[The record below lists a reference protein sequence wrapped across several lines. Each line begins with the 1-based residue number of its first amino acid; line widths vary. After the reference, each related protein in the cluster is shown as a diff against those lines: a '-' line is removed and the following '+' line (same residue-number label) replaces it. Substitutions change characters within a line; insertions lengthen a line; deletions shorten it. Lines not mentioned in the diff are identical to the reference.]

1 MMRFK
6 LLLGIVMI
14 SFSSFAATVE
24 KDTTAEKGTVKYW
37 DASHLTLVNR
47 IQPDA
52 PLFQRLD
59 ETKYSGVTPTVKRY
73 FTYSTGIAIAFR
85 TDSRNIYA
93 RWKTKAEKPGVN
105 MTLIAQTGLD
115 LYIRHNGRWVFAG
128 VGTPGHT
135 LTHQSPIVE
144 HMDNSLKECLLYLPL
159 FDKVENLEIGI
170 DEDASL
176 EASPV
181 PFHHKIVVVGSSIT
195 HGASAARSGMAYPA
209 RLNRSLGFEFPNL
222 GVSGQCKLDSFL
234 AYIVAD
240 TEADAFVFDV
250 FSNPSPAQIEE
261 RLEKFV
267 AIIREKHPDTPL
279 IFLQTEVRDSG
290 MFNRKIA
297 KYESDKRRAAEAGIK
312 KLKRLG
318 YKHLYFI
325 NPAMELG
332 DDHLATVDGVHPSDL
347 GFERI
352 LDKLEPQLVKI
363 LHKCK
368 IE

>member
-1 MMRFK
+1 MMKSK
-6 LLLGIVMI
+6 LLLGIVMM
-14 SFSSFAATVE
+14 SLNCFSATVE
-24 KDTTAEKGTVKYW
+24 KNVAAAKDSMVYY
-37 DASHLTLVNR
+37 DASQLTLVNR
-47 IQPDA
+47 IQSDA
-52 PLFQRLD
+52 PLYQRLD
-59 ETKYSGVTPTVKRY
+59 ETKYSGLTPTVKRY

-93 RWKTKAEKPGVN
+93 RWKTQAEKPGVN

-115 LYIRHNGRWVFAG
+115 LYIRHNGMWVFAG

-144 HMDNSLKECLLYLPL
+144 HMDSSSKECLLYLPL

-170 DEDASL
+170 DKGASL
-176 EASPV
+176 EASSI
-181 PFHHKIVVVGSSIT
+181 PFRHKIVVVGSSIT

-222 GVSGQCKLDSFL
+222 GISGRCKLDSFL
-234 AYIVAD
+234 AHIVAD
-240 TEADAFVFDV
+240 TDADAFVFDV

-267 AIIREKHPDTPL
+267 AVIREKHPDTPL
-279 IFLQTEVRDSG
+279 IFLQTEVRESG
-290 MFNRKIA
+290 MFNKKTALYEAEKRK
-297 KYESDKRRAAEAGIK
+297 AAEAGMK
-312 KLKRLG
+312 SLKRLG
-318 YKHLYFI
+318 YKNIYFI

-332 DDHLATVDGVHPSDL
+332 DDHQATVDGVHPTDL
-347 GFERI
+347 GFDRI

-368 IE
+368 ID

>member
-1 MMRFK
+1 
-6 LLLGIVMI
+6 
-14 SFSSFAATVE
+14 
-24 KDTTAEKGTVKYW
+24 
-37 DASHLTLVNR
+37 
-47 IQPDA
+47 
-52 PLFQRLD
+52 
-59 ETKYSGVTPTVKRY
+59 
-73 FTYSTGIAIAFR
+73 
-85 TDSRNIYA
+85 
-93 RWKTKAEKPGVN
+93 
-105 MTLIAQTGLD
+105 
-115 LYIRHNGRWVFAG
+115 
-128 VGTPGHT
+128 
-135 LTHQSPIVE
+135 
-144 HMDNSLKECLLYLPL
+144 
-159 FDKVENLEIGI
+159 
-170 DEDASL
+170 
-176 EASPV
+176 
-181 PFHHKIVVVGSSIT
+181 
-195 HGASAARSGMAYPA
+195 MAYPA

-279 IFLQTEVRDSG
+279 VFLQTEVRDSG

-297 KYESDKRRAAEAGIK
+297 KYESDKRRAAEAGIRN
-312 KLKRLG
+312 LKRLG

-368 IE
+368 ID